1 MSIVS
6 VSELD
11 LFVKPSVQTSIEH
24 TTEKVHYPISSM
36 IESGPLGFTI
46 TGSGDEYLDL
56 SAAYLHLTAS
66 ISVGGVTN
74 PTEDD
79 KVVPVNN
86 LVQSLF
92 SQVDVSLNGKMV
104 SSSSNTYAYRAY
116 IETLLTFGKAYK
128 KIFLTNYMWY
138 KDDTAG
144 HMNDIGDENVGTMKR
159 SNLTA
164 HEKKVDMIGYLHD
177 DVFRETRL
185 LPLGVTV
192 KVRFVRAIE
201 QFSLISTRAGY
212 KTEIS
217 NAIVYVKKCK
227 VNPEVCL
234 ALASVHKKN
243 NMYFPIKRVDCKV
256 FTIPAGSLSA
266 FKEGII
272 SGRLGVYAIMHT
284 TEYITR
290 IRSTLSTL
298 TSPTLPYLLTVSRT
312 QCLL

>member
-1 MSIVS
+1 MSIVW

-11 LFVKPSVQTSIEH
+11 LFGKPSVQTSIEH
-24 TTEKVHYPISSM
+24 TTEKDHYPISGV
-36 IESGPLGFTI
+36 IESGPLEFTI

-56 SAAYLHLTAS
+56 SSAYLHMTAS

-79 KVVPVNN
+79 KVAPVNTW
-86 LVQSLF
+86 VQSLF
-92 SQVDVSLNGKMV
+92 SQVDVSLNDKMV

-128 KIFLTNYMWY
+128 KTFLTNSMWY
-138 KDDTAG
+138 NDTAG
-144 HMNDIGDENVGTMKR
+144 HMNDLGDENVGT
-159 SNLTA
+159 TTD
-164 HEKKVDMIGYLHD
+164 HGKKVDMIGYIHD
-177 DVFRETRL
+177 DVFVQTRL
-185 LPLGVTV
+185 LFPGVTV
-192 KVRFVRAIE
+192 KVRFVRATE

-217 NAIVYVKKCK
+217 SAILYVKKCT

-256 FTIPAGSLSA
+256 LTIPAGSLFV
-266 FKEGII
+266 FKECGW
-272 SGRLGVYAIMHT
+272 VCT
-284 TEYITR
+284 
-290 IRSTLSTL
+290 
-298 TSPTLPYLLTVSRT
+298 
-312 QCLL
+312 